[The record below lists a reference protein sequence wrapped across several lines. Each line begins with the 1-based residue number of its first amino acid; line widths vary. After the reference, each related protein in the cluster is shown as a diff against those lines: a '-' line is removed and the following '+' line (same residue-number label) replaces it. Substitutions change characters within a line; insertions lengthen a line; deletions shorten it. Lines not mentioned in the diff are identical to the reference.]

1 MAVKGRGSRRDSR
14 NESYSDLSSQFERF
28 SKSLDDHSK
37 ALNDFINQFDKTTK
51 SYNKGNT
58 KDRDRT
64 MEEGFSDISRSLDR
78 SSVAQEKSL
87 TTYQKVGKS
96 IEVVIKNVGNMIKKE
111 LVTAYNGVKS
121 SYTNHLS
128 SITAQLN
135 ITNDQYRKLYNESS
149 SYFKDQGLSKQFS
162 PVDFAEALEGVL
174 DTGLRG
180 DLAKTTAYQNLMINK
195 LLPAVSVNTASM
207 RRMTKTVGKG
217 FSDNLLAFSKYTESA
232 LGAEGISEG
241 KLNSM
246 LDTLETNILY
256 SSRGSSEQAN
266 ASINALEASI
276 SYLEKAGLDSSKFV
290 DMMYSATTGQIGDS
304 PVGQAILGM
313 FSQGDI
319 DKLMTD
325 PKKIAQITE
334 DYMKFLA
341 SSGHD
346 ANLLQAKNAALGLD
360 QDEAKRA
367 VIFQDYGGDL
377 NSISNDI
384 SELLEGYNKDSILN
398 RYKTQ
403 MKDGQYQSADDALT
417 KREENFVTGIATAT
431 STIARFDEVLSTV
444 ISTLGSLAEIW
455 LLNKAVS
462 GASGGKG
469 LFNTVKGFFGKGAG
483 TAGTAGKVAGSS
495 GGKIASAAGKALP
508 AASLAAGIIWTTADA
523 ISAGKNASDK
533 GMSGLDVAGASARGA
548 LTGQKTMSES
558 EKVSAFEAALY
569 GEKRSMDWGAVAKNA
584 GKGGLIGAG
593 AGGLSGNPIVAA
605 IGGAIGIVAGGLS
618 SAIDQAVTN
627 YNYNKLADSVNELNS
642 SLSAASESLSN
653 YESVVKES
661 IETTKNLNQWDELS
675 EDQQETLFK
684 QLRSK
689 YPSVLGSLSDQ
700 SEMTDKYVK
709 LLKDLISQEEIRSRS
724 EAKSAADKA
733 KEDADVVL
741 ENLDKV
747 AGDTVTLQQAQIT
760 EALTDFMN
768 RYEDRGKITSEIF
781 DEELS
786 KIASDYGL
794 SKDEVLGF
802 AEKSG
807 LVRSYDV
814 NGNRVSALMGA
825 ENSFDKDIFA
835 SGFNVRV
842 QGHVTNSYKTRE
854 EAEKAAKRS
863 GGSVEPYYDS
873 TLTEAQ
879 FNGFSHFTKGNFDNV
894 SSQTNLEFFNSD
906 DNQRSYAA
914 IFEAFQDSV
923 YPTIDNYASL
933 LLTQI
938 ERVNSELTDGTVLG
952 EGTSTVSDLSK
963 EDQDRLSGD
972 IAILKSYGETLSE
985 TIKGYGDQAKIYQID
1000 GEFRDYTKKYED
1012 LLKVVNLTY
1021 PSFKVGLG
1029 TVPYDD
1035 YIANLHRGEM
1045 VLTAQQAQDYRDS
1058 SNVSAEVVGK
1068 IASQTESIVEILG
1081 NIFSLLSQTT
1091 RVRPVASTIP
1101 SSVVSFQGV

>member
-37 ALNDFINQFDKTTK
+37 ALNDFITQFDKTAR
-51 SYNKGNT
+51 SFNKGDT

-111 LVTAYNGVKS
+111 FVTAYNSVKS

-149 SYFKDQGLSKQFS
+149 SYFKEQGLSKQFS
-162 PVDFAEALEGVL
+162 PIDFAEALEGVL

-217 FSDNLLAFSKYTESA
+217 FSDNLLAFSKYAESA

-256 SSRGSSEQAN
+256 SSRGDSEQAN
-266 ASINALEASI
+266 ASVNALEASI
-276 SYLEKAGLDSSKFV
+276 SYLEKAGLDSSKFI

-313 FSQGDI
+313 FSQSDI
-319 DKLMTD
+319 DELMTD

-334 DYMKFLA
+334 DYVKFLA

-367 VIFQDYGGDL
+367 VIFQDYGGNID
-377 NSISNDI
+377 SIASDI
-384 SELLEGYNKDSILN
+384 SELLEGYNKDSILS

-431 STIARFDEVLSTV
+431 STVARFDEVLSTV

-462 GASGGKG
+462 GVSGGKG
-469 LFNTVKGFFGKGAG
+469 LFGIAKGFFGKGAG
-483 TAGTAGKVAGSS
+483 TAGEVVGSS
-495 GGKIASAAGKALP
+495 GGKIASVAGKALP
-508 AASLAAGIIWTTADA
+508 AASLAAGLIWTAADA
-523 ISAGKNASDK
+523 ILAGKDASDK
-533 GMSGLDVAGASARGA
+533 GMSGWGVAGAAARSA

-558 EKVSAFEAALY
+558 EKVSAFEAALR
-569 GEKRSMDWGAVAKNA
+569 GEERKMDWGAVAKNA
-584 GKGGLIGAG
+584 GKGGLTGVG
-593 AGGLSGNPIVAA
+593 AGGFGGPIGAA
-605 IGGAIGIVAGGLS
+605 IGGAIGIIAGGLS

-627 YNYNKLADSVNELNS
+627 YNYNKLADSVNDLNS

-675 EDQQETLFK
+675 EDQRETLFK

-709 LLKDLISQEEIRSRS
+709 LLKDLINQEEIRSRS
-724 EAKSAADKA
+724 EAKAAADKA
-733 KEDADVVL
+733 KEDADAVL
-741 ENLDKV
+741 KNLDKV
-747 AGDTVTLQQAQIT
+747 GGDTVTLQQAQIT

-768 RYEDRGKITSEIF
+768 GYEDRGKITSEIF
-781 DEELS
+781 DEEVS

-794 SKDEVLGF
+794 SKDEVLGY

-807 LVRSYDV
+807 LVKSYDV

-842 QGHVTNSYKTRE
+842 QGHVTGSYKTRE
-854 EAEKAAKRS
+854 EAEEAAKRS
-863 GGSVEPYYDS
+863 GGSVEPYYDQVAQ
-873 TLTEAQ
+873 AQ
-879 FNGFSHFTKGNFDNV
+879 FNGLSYFTKGNFDNV
-894 SSQTNLEFFNSD
+894 SSQTNMEFFNSD

-914 IFEAFQDSV
+914 IFETFQDSV
-923 YPTIDNYASL
+923 YPAIDNYASL

-952 EGTSTVSDLSK
+952 EGNSTVSDISE
-963 EDQDRLSGD
+963 EDQVRLSGD

-985 TIKGYGDQAKIYQID
+985 TIKGYGDKAKIYQID

-1081 NIFSLLSQTT
+1081 NIFSLLYQTT

>member
-1 MAVKGRGSRRDSR
+1 MAVKGRGNRRDSR

-37 ALNDFINQFDKTTK
+37 ALNDFITQFDKTAR
-51 SYNKGNT
+51 SFNKGDT

-111 LVTAYNGVKS
+111 FVTAYNSVKS

-149 SYFKDQGLSKQFS
+149 SYFKEQGLSKQFS
-162 PVDFAEALEGVL
+162 PIDFAEALEGVL

-256 SSRGSSEQAN
+256 SSRGNSEQAN
-266 ASINALEASI
+266 ASVNALEASI
-276 SYLEKAGLDSSKFV
+276 SYLEKAGLDSSKFI

-313 FSQGDI
+313 FSQSDI
-319 DKLMTD
+319 DELMTD

-334 DYMKFLA
+334 DYVKFLA

-367 VIFQDYGGDL
+367 VIFQDYGGNID
-377 NSISNDI
+377 SIASDI
-384 SELLEGYNKDSILN
+384 SELLEGYNKDSILS

-431 STIARFDEVLSTV
+431 STVARFDEVLSTV

-462 GASGGKG
+462 GVSGGKG
-469 LFNTVKGFFGKGAG
+469 LFNIAKGFFGKGAG
-483 TAGTAGKVAGSS
+483 TAGGVVGSS
-495 GGKIASAAGKALP
+495 GGKIASVAGKALP
-508 AASLAAGIIWTTADA
+508 AASLAAGLILTAADA
-523 ISAGKNASDK
+523 ISAGKDASDK
-533 GMSGLDVAGASARGA
+533 GMSGWGVAGAAARGA
-548 LTGQKTMSES
+548 ITGQKTMSES
-558 EKVSAFEAALY
+558 EKASAFEAAFR
-569 GEKRSMDWGAVAKNA
+569 GEERKMDWGAVAKNA

-593 AGGLSGNPIVAA
+593 AGGFGGPIGAA

-627 YNYNKLADSVNELNS
+627 YNYNKLAKASKSLES
-642 SLSAASESLSN
+642 SLSNLESKADQYNEVVQKNTKTLEILNEWDSLS
-653 YESVVKES
+653 
-661 IETTKNLNQWDELS
+661 IDQR
-675 EDQQETLFK
+675 EDYFK
-684 QLRSK
+684 QLQSQ
-689 YPSVLGSLSDQ
+689 YPSVIGNLTDQ
-700 SEMTDKYVK
+700 SQLTGDYVSI
-709 LLKDLISQEEIRSRS
+709 LKDLIEIERQKSRKELR
-724 EAKSAADKA
+724 EAYNQA
-733 KEDADVVL
+733 KEDEEDTYEAAT
-741 ENLDKV
+741 KV
-747 AGDTVTLQQAQIT
+747 AGNVVTL
-760 EALTDFMN
+760 TDTQLAEEYRNFVSN
-768 RYEDRGKITSEIF
+768 NTNENGGIESSAIEQFIKEQSEKF
-781 DEELS
+781 
-786 KIASDYGL
+786 GL
-794 SKDEVLGF
+794 SEDEIISRSINNGWLSQLSTQSGTKYAINGTQLG
-802 AEKSG
+802 SDVG
-807 LVRSYDV
+807 YWYVYDDSNKKAV
-814 NGNRVSALMGA
+814 
-825 ENSFDKDIFA
+825 EFNS
-835 SGFNVRV
+835 
-842 QGHVTNSYKTRE
+842 RE
-854 EAEKAAKRS
+854 EA
-863 GGSVEPYYDS
+863 
-873 TLTEAQ
+873 
-879 FNGFSHFTKGNFDNV
+879 
-894 SSQTNLEFFNSD
+894 
-906 DNQRSYAA
+906 
-914 IFEAFQDSV
+914 
-923 YPTIDNYASL
+923 DNYASDLYEKGYYREVYTNTDVEDYYNTISLQGVDHYLEGYDYQKDFLSDSNQGKLDTLNAEFDSIYSILPKAYSL
-933 LLTQI
+933 LAGSI
-938 ERVNSELTDGTVLG
+938 ESFNSVVGDEYKI
-952 EGTSTVSDLSK
+952 SK
-963 EDQDRLSGD
+963 DRGIDKLPDS
-972 IAILKSYGETLSE
+972 ILKSSQYSSLISDITSDAERLRDDIITYGKRSKEVGRFSE
-985 TIKGYGDQAKIYQID
+985 FDR
-1000 GEFRDYTKKYED
+1000 FTKPYED
-1012 LLKVVNLTY
+1012 LLITAGSDY

-1081 NIFSLLSQTT
+1081 NIFSLLYQTT

>member
-37 ALNDFINQFDKTTK
+37 ALNDFITQFEKTAR
-51 SYNKGNT
+51 SFNKGDT

-111 LVTAYNGVKS
+111 FVTAYNSVKS

-149 SYFKDQGLSKQFS
+149 SYFKEQGLSKQFS
-162 PVDFAEALEGVL
+162 PIDFAEALEGVL

-256 SSRGSSEQAN
+256 SSRGNSEQAN
-266 ASINALEASI
+266 ASVNALEASI
-276 SYLEKAGLDSSKFV
+276 SYLEKAGLDSSKFI

-313 FSQGDI
+313 FSQSDI
-319 DKLMTD
+319 DELMTD

-334 DYMKFLA
+334 DYVKFLA

-367 VIFQDYGGDL
+367 VIFQDYGGNLD
-377 NSISNDI
+377 SISSDI

-417 KREENFVTGIATAT
+417 KREENFVTSIATAT
-431 STIARFDEVLSTV
+431 STVARFDEVLSNV

-462 GASGGKG
+462 GVSGGKG
-469 LFNTVKGFFGKGAG
+469 LFDIAKGFFGKGAG
-483 TAGTAGKVAGSS
+483 TAGGVAGSS
-495 GGKIASAAGKALP
+495 GGKIASVAGKALP
-508 AASLAAGIIWTTADA
+508 AASLAAGLILTAVDA
-523 ISAGKNASDK
+523 ISAGKDASDK
-533 GMSGLDVAGASARGA
+533 GMSGWGVAGAAARGA

-558 EKVSAFEAALY
+558 EKVSAFEAALR
-569 GEKRSMDWGAVAKNA
+569 GEERKMDWGAVAKNA

-593 AGGLSGNPIVAA
+593 AGGFGGPIGAA
-605 IGGAIGIVAGGLS
+605 IGGAIGIIAGGLS

-661 IETTKNLNQWDELS
+661 IETTKSLNQWDELS
-675 EDQQETLFK
+675 EDQRETLFK

-709 LLKDLISQEEIRSRS
+709 LLKDLINQEEIRSRS

-741 ENLDKV
+741 KNLDKV
-747 AGDTVTLQQAQIT
+747 GGDTVTLQQAQIT

-768 RYEDRGKITSEIF
+768 GYEDRGKITSEIF
-781 DEELS
+781 DEEVS

-794 SKDEVLGF
+794 SKDEVLGY

-807 LVRSYDV
+807 LVKSYYV

-825 ENSFDKDIFA
+825 ENSFDKDSFA

-842 QGHVTNSYKTRE
+842 QGHVISSYKTRE
-854 EAEKAAKRS
+854 EAEEAAKRS

-873 TLTEAQ
+873 QAAQAQ
-879 FNGFSHFTKGNFDNV
+879 FNGLSYFTKGNFDNV
-894 SSQTNLEFFNSD
+894 SSQTNMEFFNSD

-914 IFEAFQDSV
+914 IFETFQDSV
-923 YPTIDNYASL
+923 YPAIDNYASL

-952 EGTSTVSDLSK
+952 EGNSTVSDISE
-963 EDQDRLSGD
+963 EDQVRLSGD

-985 TIKGYGDQAKIYQID
+985 TIKGYGDKAKIYQID

-1081 NIFSLLSQTT
+1081 NIFSLLYQTT

>member
-37 ALNDFINQFDKTTK
+37 ALNDFIVQFEKTTK
-51 SYNKGNT
+51 SYSKGNT

-96 IEVVIKNVGNMIKKE
+96 IEVVIKNVGSMIRKE

-180 DLAKTTAYQNLMINK
+180 DLAKTTAYQNLMVNK

-256 SSRGSSEQAN
+256 SSRGNSEQAN
-266 ASINALEASI
+266 ASVNALEASI

-313 FSQGDI
+313 FSQSDI

-325 PKKIAQITE
+325 PKKIAQVTE
-334 DYMKFLA
+334 DYVKFLA

-367 VIFQDYGGDL
+367 VVFQDYGGNLD
-377 NSISNDI
+377 SIASDI
-384 SELLEGYNKDSILN
+384 SELLEGYNKNSVLN
-398 RYKTQ
+398 SYKTQ
-403 MKDGQYQSADDALT
+403 MESGQYQSADDALT
-417 KREENFVTGIATAT
+417 KKEENFVTGIATAT

-444 ISTLGSLAEIW
+444 VDTLKSLAEIW
-455 LLNKAVS
+455 LFSKAASSLGGSSGNTLKSLINGSSGSQGIKEFFGGSGSIFGNAKAAAELYNEGATFSEVS
-462 GASGGKG
+462 SVGGKG
-469 LFNTVKGFFGKGAG
+469 SAVLGKLGAKGTTVIGSKISGFGGA
-483 TAGTAGKVAGSS
+483 SS
-495 GGKIASAAGKALP
+495 LGGGLVN
-508 AASLAAGIIWTTADA
+508 LAAGPGALIAGGAMIAADA
-523 ISAGKNASDK
+523 IGAGKKIADA
-533 GMSGLDVAGASARGA
+533 GGDFGDVTAAGFRAAI
-548 LTGQKTMSES
+548 TGRDTMTES
-558 EKVSAFEAALY
+558 EKANAADAALS
-569 GEKRSMDWGAVAKNA
+569 GEKRKMDWGAVAKNA
-584 GKGGLIGAG
+584 GKGALVGAG
-593 AGGLSGNPIVAA
+593 IGTATAGWAAGLGTV
-605 IGGAIGIVAGGLS
+605 IGTGVGAVTGAVS
-618 SAIDQAVTN
+618 SMIDQAIEN
-627 YNYNKLADSVNELNS
+627 AKYNKLADASTELSESMSALKDAQEKYNTVVTQGKSAQEMMNYITENRGSTDEEIVATSKEYFEALQELYPQQIGNLENVNDLDSKYIEIVNNKIDRENALASAEVAAQTANVASDMDEQWSRLNDITEGEIKSEAALAAAKEFNSKTEGENGKQLSAEETNDVLKNILKEYYGLSEGDERYEEQFQSLVKELNS
-642 SLSAASESLSN
+642 GESGKILDVNDLGRVTGLKGQKGHGSTVGDNVVQYMNDYSESEKYINTIKSVIGN
-653 YESVVKES
+653 NTESLKTIWSGAQSLFVS
-661 IETTKNLNQWDELS
+661 LD
-675 EDQQETLFK
+675 EDQYDDKTATQPLRDTLNDFNSAVK
-684 QLRSK
+684 SVIDNINK
-689 YPSVLGSLSDQ
+689 YPQAGLG
-700 SEMTDKYVK
+700 Y
-709 LLKDLISQEEIRSRS
+709 LKP
-724 EAKSAADKA
+724 K
-733 KEDADVVL
+733 KENF
-741 ENLDKV
+741 ENLDEIYESI
-747 AGDTVTLQQAQIT
+747 GVTA
-760 EALTDFMN
+760 
-768 RYEDRGKITSEIF
+768 
-781 DEELS
+781 
-786 KIASDYGL
+786 
-794 SKDEVLGF
+794 
-802 AEKSG
+802 
-807 LVRSYDV
+807 
-814 NGNRVSALMGA
+814 
-825 ENSFDKDIFA
+825 
-835 SGFNVRV
+835 
-842 QGHVTNSYKTRE
+842 
-854 EAEKAAKRS
+854 
-863 GGSVEPYYDS
+863 
-873 TLTEAQ
+873 
-879 FNGFSHFTKGNFDNV
+879 
-894 SSQTNLEFFNSD
+894 
-906 DNQRSYAA
+906 
-914 IFEAFQDSV
+914 
-923 YPTIDNYASL
+923 
-933 LLTQI
+933 
-938 ERVNSELTDGTVLG
+938 
-952 EGTSTVSDLSK
+952 
-963 EDQDRLSGD
+963 
-972 IAILKSYGETLSE
+972 
-985 TIKGYGDQAKIYQID
+985 
-1000 GEFRDYTKKYED
+1000 
-1012 LLKVVNLTY
+1012 

-1091 RVRPVASTIP
+1091 RSHVTTSTIP